1 MTLSSWMPRTVRRIY
16 LHRIV
21 IGTDK
26 SQMKVSSED
35 VDLIYPVKTTV
46 NNVIDILM
54 RIDEYLLLEEV
65 WPRNF
70 DRTME
75 TRLQPGGDRIRLS
88 FLFSIC
94 QACQS
99 RVSRRCNYLP
109 KDIVKSPILDDFSE
123 HDLLVSL
130 VSIGWK
136 SGSSAR
142 KRLLQNRRIAYVVWN
157 ILYGYALIQ
166 SLSPLVGVRRKWHR
180 FTTRYNFRSEVC
192 NMAYI
197 HQKGLINIQIFR
209 DDQPV
214 TYLHPSVAKWDD

>member
-75 TRLQPGGDRIRLS
+75 TRLQPGGDRIRL
-88 FLFSIC
+88 
-94 QACQS
+94 
-99 RVSRRCNYLP
+99 
-109 KDIVKSPILDDFSE
+109 
-123 HDLLVSL
+123 
-130 VSIGWK
+130 
-136 SGSSAR
+136 
-142 KRLLQNRRIAYVVWN
+142 
-157 ILYGYALIQ
+157 
-166 SLSPLVGVRRKWHR
+166 
-180 FTTRYNFRSEVC
+180 
-192 NMAYI
+192 
-197 HQKGLINIQIFR
+197 
-209 DDQPV
+209 
-214 TYLHPSVAKWDD
+214 

>member
-35 VDLIYPVKTTV
+35 FDLIYPVKTTV

-65 WPRNF
+65 WKNDSNLEEVEYVF
-70 DRTME
+70 
-75 TRLQPGGDRIRLS
+75 
-88 FLFSIC
+88 IC

-99 RVSRRCNYLP
+99 RVSRLLE
-109 KDIVKSPILDDFSE
+109 SPTRGRLQRA
-123 HDLLVSL
+123 
-130 VSIGWK
+130 SISWK

-142 KRLLQNRRIAYVVWN
+142 KRLLQNRRIAYVAWN
-157 ILYGYALIQ
+157 IY
-166 SLSPLVGVRRKWHR
+166 
-180 FTTRYNFRSEVC
+180 
-192 NMAYI
+192 MAM
-197 HQKGLINIQIFR
+197 L
-209 DDQPV
+209 
-214 TYLHPSVAKWDD
+214 